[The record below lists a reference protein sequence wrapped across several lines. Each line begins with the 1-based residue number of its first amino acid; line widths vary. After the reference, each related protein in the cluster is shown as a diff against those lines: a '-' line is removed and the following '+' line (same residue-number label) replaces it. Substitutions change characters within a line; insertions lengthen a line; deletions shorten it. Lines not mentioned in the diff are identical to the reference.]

1 MFNYTKKKKFVTLLA
16 SAALA
21 GAFLA
26 AGSPTVKASEKNN
39 KENVFID
46 NSVDSLEK
54 LIAEKKEKIAKLT
67 DQINHHDELIKN
79 AKEDLKKLQDK
90 LAKAKDELASA
101 QEDKNKASEELA
113 VLEKLEKD
121 AQTLL
126 DAKKHDKETIE
137 IELDVII
144 SKKKKANEN
153 LTSSKQMLKEAKD
166 KVEGKKEAVDK
177 AKEKLAELEKKKPTD
192 EEYENFLRLLAMS
205 ESLYSGVDEAEEK
218 NEAEIAKRKKNLE
231 KYEQEKTT
239 LNNEIAVLEKIL
251 QDKFSD
257 DQAAE
262 LKDKK
267 QQLTALEEQIKRS
280 VQEKANF
287 EFFRGNF
294 PLDRKNYLRLI
305 NKNKAAIAKWKENH
319 KAELDEFKGNKAELE
334 QGIKDAEQANSD
346 LLAQIDKLTSEIA
359 ENEQVFAQFDI
370 QINSNEQQVKQKK
383 SDYEAAN
390 NNFLK
395 VQASKQ
401 SQLDKISALEEKIQT
416 HNQEIAVHNQSLDE
430 QLNRIKAWQAAQ
442 NDWNKEIDTNKA
454 LIEQYEELIKQKD
467 QGKEETPTSNGDTQ
481 TEDGTQTDIKIPDKT
496 EQKDASKQT
505 DWQKEKQKTAEK
517 PKTLAHILIRLLVKP
532 EADQTTAAVKNTQK
546 PTQKKKK
553 TAVSQIKIKKGK
565 IYALIGSKWQSV
577 SLKKLPKLII
587 IDQHEIKIDKA
598 TAIHVKNKKTNLY
611 TKEGKKTKKQ
621 LAAKQKITVKG
632 IKKINK
638 QLFVHVQNAWVPA
651 KNVVFK

>member
-1 MFNYTKKKKFVTLLA
+1 MFNYTKKKKFATLFA

-39 KENVFID
+39 KENVSID

-54 LIAEKKEKIAKLT
+54 LIAEKKEKIAKLI

-90 LAKAKDELASA
+90 LANAKDELADA
-101 QEDKNKASEELA
+101 QEDKNKATEELE
-113 VLEKLEKD
+113 VLEKSEKD

-144 SKKKKANEN
+144 SKEKKANEN

-192 EEYENFLRLLAMS
+192 EEYENFLRLLEMS
-205 ESLYSGVDEAEEK
+205 ESLYSGVDAAEEK

-231 KYEQEKTT
+231 KYVQEKTT

-267 QQLTALEEQIKRS
+267 QQLTALEEQIKRT
-280 VQEKANF
+280 VKEKANF

-305 NKNKAAIAKWKENH
+305 NKNKAAIAKWEENH
-319 KAELDEFKGNKAELE
+319 KAELDEFKGKKAELE
-334 QGIKDAEQANSD
+334 QGIKDTEQANSD

-390 NNFLK
+390 NNLLK

-442 NDWNKEIDTNKA
+442 NYWNKEIDTNKA

-467 QGKEETPTSNGDTQ
+467 QGKEGTPTSNGGAQ
-481 TEDGTQTDIKIPDKT
+481 TEDGTQTDIKIPNKT
-496 EQKDASKQT
+496 EQKDASTQT

-517 PKTLAHILIRLLVKP
+517 PNSLAHILIRLLVKS

-553 TAVSQIKIKKGK
+553 TSVSQIKTKKGK

-577 SLKKLPKLII
+577 RLKKLLKL
-587 IDQHEIKIDKA
+587 IDQHEIKLDKA

-638 QLFVHVQNAWVPA
+638 QLFVHVKNAWVPA

>member
-39 KENVFID
+39 KENISID

-54 LIAEKKEKIAKLT
+54 LVAEKKEKITKLT

-90 LAKAKDELASA
+90 LAKAKDELADA

-113 VLEKLEKD
+113 VLEKSEKG

-137 IELDVII
+137 NELDVII

-305 NKNKAAIAKWKENH
+305 NKNKAAIAKWEENH
-319 KAELDEFKGNKAELE
+319 KAELDEFKGKKAELE

-346 LLAQIDKLTSEIA
+346 LLAQINKLTSEIA

-390 NNFLK
+390 NNLLK

-401 SQLDKISALEEKIQT
+401 SQLDKISALEEKIKT

-467 QGKEETPTSNGDTQ
+467 QGKEETPTSIVGTQ

-517 PKTLAHILIRLLVKP
+517 PNSLTHILIRLLVKQ

-553 TAVSQIKIKKGK
+553 TSVSQIKIKKGK

-577 SLKKLPKLII
+577 SLKKLLKL
-587 IDQHEIKIDKA
+587 IDQHEIKLD

>member
-26 AGSPTVKASEKNN
+26 AGSLTVKASEKNN
-39 KENVFID
+39 KENVSID

-90 LAKAKDELASA
+90 LAKAKDELADA
-101 QEDKNKASEELA
+101 QEDKNKAIEELA
-113 VLEKLEKD
+113 VLEKSEKD

-144 SKKKKANEN
+144 SKKKKANED

-166 KVEGKKEAVDK
+166 KVERKKEAVDK

-192 EEYENFLRLLAMS
+192 EEYENFLRLLEMS
-205 ESLYSGVDEAEEK
+205 ESLYSGVDPAEEK

-267 QQLTALEEQIKRS
+267 QQLTALEEQIKRT

-305 NKNKAAIAKWKENH
+305 NKNKAAIAKWEENH
-319 KAELDEFKGNKAELE
+319 KAELDEFKGKKAELE

-359 ENEQVFAQFDI
+359 ENEQVFAQLDI

-390 NNFLK
+390 NNLLK

-467 QGKEETPTSNGDTQ
+467 QGKEETPTSNGGTQ

-496 EQKDASKQT
+496 EQKDASTQT

-517 PKTLAHILIRLLVKP
+517 PNSLAHILIKLLVKP

-553 TAVSQIKIKKGK
+553 PSVSQIKIKKGK

-577 SLKKLPKLII
+577 SLKKLLKL
-587 IDQHEIKIDKA
+587 IDQHEIKLDKA

-611 TKEGKKTKKQ
+611 TKQGKKTKKQ
-621 LAAKQKITVKG
+621 LVAKQKITVKG

-638 QLFVHVQNAWVPA
+638 QLFVHLKNAWVPA
-651 KNVVFK
+651 KKVVFK

>member
-39 KENVFID
+39 KENVSID

-54 LIAEKKEKIAKLT
+54 LIAEKKEKIAKLI
-67 DQINHHDELIKN
+67 DQINHHDEPIKN

-90 LAKAKDELASA
+90 LANAKDELADA
-101 QEDKNKASEELA
+101 QEDKNKATEELE
-113 VLEKLEKD
+113 VLEKSEKD

-192 EEYENFLRLLAMS
+192 EEYENFLRLLEMS
-205 ESLYSGVDEAEEK
+205 ESLYSGVDAAEEK

-267 QQLTALEEQIKRS
+267 QQLTALEEQIKRT

-305 NKNKAAIAKWKENH
+305 NKNKAAIAKWEENH
-319 KAELDEFKGNKAELE
+319 KAELDEFKGKKAELE
-334 QGIKDAEQANSD
+334 QGIKDTEQANSD

-390 NNFLK
+390 NNLLK

-442 NDWNKEIDTNKA
+442 NYWNKEIDTNKA

-467 QGKEETPTSNGDTQ
+467 QGKEETPTSNGGAQ
-481 TEDGTQTDIKIPDKT
+481 TEDGTQTDIKIPNKT
-496 EQKDASKQT
+496 EQKDASTQT

-517 PKTLAHILIRLLVKP
+517 PNSLAHILIRLLVKS

-553 TAVSQIKIKKGK
+553 TSVSQIKTKKGK

-577 SLKKLPKLII
+577 RLKKLLKL
-587 IDQHEIKIDKA
+587 IDQHEIKLDKA

-638 QLFVHVQNAWVPA
+638 QLFVHVKNAWVPA

>member
-1 MFNYTKKKKFVTLLA
+1 MFNYTKKKKFATLLA

-39 KENVFID
+39 KENVSID

-54 LIAEKKEKIAKLT
+54 LIVEKKEKIAKLI

-90 LAKAKDELASA
+90 LANAKDELADA
-101 QEDKNKASEELA
+101 QEDKNKATEELE
-113 VLEKLEKD
+113 VLEKSEKD

-192 EEYENFLRLLAMS
+192 EEYENFLRLLEMS
-205 ESLYSGVDEAEEK
+205 ESLYSGVDAAEEK

-267 QQLTALEEQIKRS
+267 QQLTALEEQIKRT

-305 NKNKAAIAKWKENH
+305 NKNKAAIAKWEENH
-319 KAELDEFKGNKAELE
+319 KAELDEFKGKKAELE
-334 QGIKDAEQANSD
+334 QGIKDTEQANSD

-390 NNFLK
+390 NNLLK
-395 VQASKQ
+395 VRASKQ

-442 NDWNKEIDTNKA
+442 NYWNKEIDTNKA

-467 QGKEETPTSNGDTQ
+467 QGKEETPTSNGGAQ
-481 TEDGTQTDIKIPDKT
+481 TEDGTQTDIKIPNKT
-496 EQKDASKQT
+496 EQRDASTQT

-517 PKTLAHILIRLLVKP
+517 PNSLAHILIRLLVKS

-553 TAVSQIKIKKGK
+553 TSVSQIKTKKGK

-577 SLKKLPKLII
+577 RLKKLLKL
-587 IDQHEIKIDKA
+587 IDQHEIKLDKA

-638 QLFVHVQNAWVPA
+638 QLFVHVKNAWVPA

>member
-39 KENVFID
+39 KENVSID

-54 LIAEKKEKIAKLT
+54 LIAEKKEKIAKLI

-90 LAKAKDELASA
+90 LANAKDELADA
-101 QEDKNKASEELA
+101 QEDKNKATEELE
-113 VLEKLEKD
+113 VLEKSEKD

-192 EEYENFLRLLAMS
+192 EEYENFLRLLEMS
-205 ESLYSGVDEAEEK
+205 ESLYSGVDAAEEK

-267 QQLTALEEQIKRS
+267 QQLTALEEQIKRT

-305 NKNKAAIAKWKENH
+305 NKNKAAIAKWEENH
-319 KAELDEFKGNKAELE
+319 KAELDEFKGKKAELE
-334 QGIKDAEQANSD
+334 QGIKDTEQANSD

-390 NNFLK
+390 NNLLK

-442 NDWNKEIDTNKA
+442 NYWNKEIDTNKA

-467 QGKEETPTSNGDTQ
+467 QGKEETPTSNGGAQ
-481 TEDGTQTDIKIPDKT
+481 TEDGTQTDIKIPNKT
-496 EQKDASKQT
+496 EQKDASTQT

-517 PKTLAHILIRLLVKP
+517 PNSLAHILIRLLVKS

-553 TAVSQIKIKKGK
+553 TSVSQIKTKKGK

-577 SLKKLPKLII
+577 RLKKLLKL
-587 IDQHEIKIDKA
+587 IDQHEIKLDKA

-638 QLFVHVQNAWVPA
+638 QLFVHVKNAWVPA